1 MRAVRRHREPSRVA
15 RRARRPA
22 VHRHSVVESSVAD
35 RAPPVVA
42 RWNNNVPVN
51 RYVNATAYEMWNAIL
66 LVVEAPLMM
75 RYTR

>member
-1 MRAVRRHREPSRVA
+1 
-15 RRARRPA
+15 
-22 VHRHSVVESSVAD
+22 
-35 RAPPVVA
+35 
-42 RWNNNVPVN
+42 VN